1 MVFINTTFPKR
12 KSSCFNWVCQ
22 CTGGWCIAPVGVYQ
36 GGADVHPSI
45 PAEIGSGSALQSS
58 ERGLRLMTNTEHC
71 EIQNHIP
78 CAVLNSTNL

>member
-12 KSSCFNWVCQ
+12 NASCFNWVCQ

-45 PAEIGSGSALQSS
+45 PAEIRLSTPV
-58 ERGLRLMTNTEHC
+58 LRKGAAADDEH
-71 EIQNHIP
+71 
-78 CAVLNSTNL
+78 